1 MLGVVYRANY
11 TDLINDDVETKI
23 EENIRKASEI
33 SNQLIITGDF
43 NIDILDERN
52 KNTEILNNIYESYG
66 LNQIINK
73 ATRIDKTTQKP
84 TIIDHIW
91 CSVDSQLI
99 KTSGTFMGISDHL
112 GVYMKINRNKP
123 VPPASTITYRDYK
136 NYDAEA
142 LRSTLQTNL
151 NESSLQS
158 HLQNADVMSA
168 TETLVKIIQET
179 VNIFAPL
186 VEKNLK
192 NKPKHIPW
200 FTNELKEMIKTKN
213 ELLQDYFSYGLE
225 AYKNRLKSISNSIT
239 SLKRNLKKSYI
250 TEKLEEADGDGKK
263 CWKLINSITGRQKNK
278 EDKEPDMMTQEKAD
292 RFNKF
297 FATIGSE
304 IQKKIGV
311 RPQRQIPKMKANM
324 PSFKFKDEEQSNI
337 EKIIDKIR
345 IEVATGKD
353 NISAKIIKDIK
364 PVIAP
369 LLTQIINK
377 GYETN
382 TFPDCM
388 KQAVIKPIHKKENTD
403 DISNYRPISILPTLS
418 KIFERA
424 AVDQLTKY
432 LEENKLL
439 SKHQHAYRRF
449 HSTVTCLVELLNHV
463 YQLIE
468 KKLFVAVIS
477 LDLSKAFDSID
488 HQLILKKL
496 ATLGLE
502 NSSVRWIESY
512 LTNRR
517 QTTKFRNFTSKE
529 ETVTS
534 GIPQGSILGPLLFLA
549 FTNDLGEEFNDK
561 AKMVAYADD
570 SQIVVDAKNVTQL
583 QKRIEE
589 VLKIAQNWYLDNTM
603 KNNLGKTEI
612 LVLSQGKNT
621 QNMKILIEDVEKVTI
636 KTKASIKILGV
647 IVDDKLRWSKQ
658 VNAVKSKAMNITR
671 NIHRINHLLPLKVR
685 KDLYNAVISPQ
696 FNYGD
701 IIWGGCSKK
710 DSKSLQLVQNF
721 AVRSIT
727 GNRRTRLSN

>member
-1 MLGVVYRANY
+1 MSTTKLHHPNEKNTDRHSSNRFTILRNDEAKHTNEKRPKKRKTATQKKTLSPKTGKTNYNLLRELPNISSKDYIGKELCRSCSKEIKTRQQAISCDLCERWIHQRCSDMNQQIYNRCKKRKNFPWICNKCRRDDVLISDKIDTSKLNETHIPDTYNSIKKSMKELLIIHMNCRSIVKKIEELQHIISELNPDILCLTETWLDDSVPLQADVPDGYSIIRKDRSDNFKQKYGRNKGGGIAILYKKHIKVEEKTYLTDKIEEILWVHIKVKESFMLGVVYRANY

-23 EENIRKASEI
+23 EENVRKASEI

-52 KNTEILNNIYESYG
+52 KNTEILNNIYGSYG

-73 ATRIDKTTQKP
+73 ATRIDKTTHKP

-151 NESSLQS
+151 NESPLQS

-225 AYKNRLKSISNSIT
+225 AYKIRLKSISNSIT

-250 TEKLEEADGDGKK
+250 TEKLEEAEGDGKK
-263 CWKLINSITGRQKNK
+263 CWKLINTITGRQKNK

-304 IQKKIGV
+304 IQKKIGI
-311 RPQRQIPKMKANM
+311 RPQRKIPKMKANM
-324 PSFKFKDEEQSNI
+324 PSFKFIDEKQSNI

-353 NISAKIIKDIK
+353 NF
-364 PVIAP
+364 
-369 LLTQIINK
+369 
-377 GYETN
+377 
-382 TFPDCM
+382 TF
-388 KQAVIKPIHKKENTD
+388 
-403 DISNYRPISILPTLS
+403 
-418 KIFERA
+418 
-424 AVDQLTKY
+424 TKVANPSRNVAESS
-432 LEENKLL
+432 LA
-439 SKHQHAYRRF
+439 S
-449 HSTVTCLVELLNHV
+449 CLC
-463 YQLIE
+463 
-468 KKLFVAVIS
+468 
-477 LDLSKAFDSID
+477 
-488 HQLILKKL
+488 
-496 ATLGLE
+496 
-502 NSSVRWIESY
+502 R
-512 LTNRR
+512 
-517 QTTKFRNFTSKE
+517 
-529 ETVTS
+529 
-534 GIPQGSILGPLLFLA
+534 
-549 FTNDLGEEFNDK
+549 
-561 AKMVAYADD
+561 
-570 SQIVVDAKNVTQL
+570 
-583 QKRIEE
+583 
-589 VLKIAQNWYLDNTM
+589 
-603 KNNLGKTEI
+603 
-612 LVLSQGKNT
+612 
-621 QNMKILIEDVEKVTI
+621 
-636 KTKASIKILGV
+636 
-647 IVDDKLRWSKQ
+647 
-658 VNAVKSKAMNITR
+658 
-671 NIHRINHLLPLKVR
+671 
-685 KDLYNAVISPQ
+685 
-696 FNYGD
+696 
-701 IIWGGCSKK
+701 
-710 DSKSLQLVQNF
+710 KSL
-721 AVRSIT
+721 
-727 GNRRTRLSN
+727 